1 MGRVDRFER
10 RLQGMV
16 GDAFARVFGG
26 SVVPQEVV
34 QALLREAEDHI
45 EQLAGGRLLA
55 PNRFTVLL
63 SPTDLERMAG
73 DRAEI
78 VNSLSA
84 SVAEQ
89 LADQGWDTYGEVVV
103 FLERSDALHTGQ
115 FRTRSSV
122 DPDAS
127 RRDAIRARDAGEA
140 PMSQQP
146 GHPEENGQYGYD
158 RGAPGGYGQ
167 QQTYAPPAYDQRQG
181 GYEQGEQPAAGRLP
195 PAGRLP
201 APQGGYP
208 QQGGYGQPG
217 PEQGQPGYGQQ
228 QPATDSPATPQQ
240 GYEQGQPG
248 YGQQGHSQ
256 RLPRTAGLRAG
267 RLRPAGLRPAGYG
280 QQPGYDQGPAT
291 TRATAGRLRPA
302 STTRATTPATT
313 SRATPAG
320 LGQPATASG
329 YGQQG
334 YGHRRHATLSL
345 DDGSGR
351 TYDLTQGT
359 HVIGRGQDSAFRL
372 PDTGVSRRHLEISW
386 DGQHGHPVGSGVHQ
400 RHHGQRQ
407 PRADLAAHR
416 RRRHPGRPL
425 EPGLP
430 YSSNHAHGRDGRPRV
445 PELVLQLTRAGF
457 LALLWLFV
465 LVALRVVRSDLY
477 AASGLRA
484 IVSGGRRAAA
494 HRAWPHRRASC
505 SSPRARWPAPGSR
518 WTPGRS

>member
-63 SPTDLERMAG
+63 GATDLERMAG

-78 VNSLSA
+78 VSMLSA

-115 FRTRSSV
+115 FRTRSRV

-127 RRDAIRARDAGEA
+127 RRDALGARDAGEA

-158 RGAPGGYGQ
+158 RNAQGGYG
-167 QQTYAPPAYDQRQG
+167 QQTYAPPNYDQRQG
-181 GYEQGEQPAAGRLP
+181 GYEQQPQAQGEPQ
-195 PAGRLP
+195 
-201 APQGGYP
+201 QGGYP
-208 QQGGYGQPG
+208 QQGGQNYGQQGGYPQQPGYGQPG
-217 PEQGQPGYGQQ
+217 YEQQGYGQQGYGQQGYDQQGYGGQGGQNYGQQPGYGQPGYDQQAYAQPGYGQPGYDQGYGQPGYGQPGYGQQ
-228 QPATDSPATPQQ
+228 YDQGYDAGYQQ
-240 GYEQGQPG
+240 GYGQPG
-248 YGQQGHSQ
+248 YGQ
-256 RLPRTAGLRAG
+256 P
-267 RLRPAGLRPAGYG
+267 GYG
-280 QQPGYDQGPAT
+280 QPGYGQPGYGN
-291 TRATAGRLRPA
+291 
-302 STTRATTPATT
+302 
-313 SRATPAG
+313 
-320 LGQPATASG
+320 
-329 YGQQG
+329 QQ
-334 YGHRRHATLSL
+334 RTATLSL

-386 DGQHGHPVGSGVHQ
+386 DGQT
-400 RHHGQRQ
+400 
-407 PRADLAAHR
+407 ATL
-416 RRRHPGRPL
+416 
-425 EPGLP
+425 
-430 YSSNHAHGRDGRPRV
+430 
-445 PELVLQLTRAGF
+445 
-457 LALLWLFV
+457 
-465 LVALRVVRSDLY
+465 SDLG
-477 AASGLRA
+477 STNGTTVNGNPVQTWQLNDGDVIRVGHSSLVFRA
-484 IVSGGRRAAA
+484 Q
-494 HRAWPHRRASC
+494 
-505 SSPRARWPAPGSR
+505 
-518 WTPGRS
+518 